1 MSTVFLALSG
11 YASAA
16 ATLVNPVTVATESGQ
31 QLSLPGV
38 KAHPCASSV
47 AGKWLSDLLAA
58 AKASQVIVKN
68 NAALPGDVVI
78 QTESGELD
86 AGAMMVR
93 AGLAAGDAKQYSGLQ
108 DEAEAEQIGL
118 WSGCEGR
125 MGYWERRE
133 KFTGFPKEIAFG
145 LAMNES
151 KHKGKPWPWTINV
164 RGQGWFF
171 KDRMSA
177 YKAAQYLLDNGI
189 TSFDVGTHQVNWK
202 WHQKRFTSLWDA
214 FQPEVN
220 YRVAHQIYR
229 EEFKATGDAGK
240 AIMRY
245 HSRDPTKGAH
255 YLAGFMQ
262 QLNSKK

>member
-1 MSTVFLALSG
+1 MQ
-11 YASAA
+11 
-16 ATLVNPVTVATESGQ
+16 P
-31 QLSLPGV
+31 
-38 KAHPCASSV
+38 V
-47 AGKWLSDLLAA
+47 AGKWMSELLTA
-58 AKASQVIVKN
+58 AKASQVVVRN
-68 NAALPGDVVI
+68 GAAMPGDVAVN
-78 QTESGELD
+78 TASGDVD

-93 AGLAAGDAKQYSGLQ
+93 AGLAASAVQKYSALQ

-118 WSGCEGR
+118 WAGCQGR

-133 KFTGFPKEIAFG
+133 GFTGFPKEIAFG

-151 KHKGKPWPWTINV
+151 KRNGKPWPWTINV

-177 YKAAQYLLDNGI
+177 YKAAEYLVANGI
-189 TSFDVGTHQVNWK
+189 TSFDVGAHQVNWK
-202 WHQKRFTSLWDA
+202 WHQKKFASLWEA

-229 EEFKATGDAGK
+229 EEFKATGNAGQ

-245 HSRDPTKGAH
+245 HSRDPTKGAA
-255 YLAGFMQ
+255 YLAGFMK